1 MTVATASAGKFTARS
16 WLLSRVSCLTE
27 SIRARGTNFGSVMT
41 IKIPEPC
48 DNKMP
53 NPALSCRNLVA
64 ERLVMDIKI
73 GIKNSARELSFD
85 SSATAKE
92 LEAKVSSALDSEAK
106 LISLT
111 DSKGNV
117 FLIPTKSITYLEI
130 GAEETRRVGFIA

>member
-1 MTVATASAGKFTARS
+1 MSTPLV
-16 WLLSRVSCLTE
+16 
-27 SIRARGTNFGSVMT
+27 
-41 IKIPEPC
+41 
-48 DNKMP
+48 
-53 NPALSCRNLVA
+53 SCRNLVL

-92 LEAKVSSALDSEAK
+92 LEAKVSSALESDAK
-106 LISLT
+106 LVSLT

-130 GAEETRRVGFIA
+130 GAEEARRVGFIA

>member
-1 MTVATASAGKFTARS
+1 MSTPLF
-16 WLLSRVSCLTE
+16 
-27 SIRARGTNFGSVMT
+27 
-41 IKIPEPC
+41 
-48 DNKMP
+48 
-53 NPALSCRNLVA
+53 SCRNLVL

-73 GIKNSARELSFD
+73 GIKNSSRELSFD

-92 LEAKVSSALDSEAK
+92 LEATVTSAMDSDAK

-130 GAEETRRVGFIA
+130 GAEEARRVGFIA